1 MIHLDTSFLIR
12 ALVPDSA
19 QDRLLRGWLERGE
32 AVGVSSVAWA
42 EFLCGPLT
50 APEQALAARV
60 VGEPVAFDGTDAR
73 RSADLFNGGGRR
85 RGTLADCMIAAVAIR
100 AEARLAT
107 ADTEG
112 FAGLAA
118 SGLVLAD

>member
-1 MIHLDTSFLIR
+1 
-12 ALVPDSA
+12 
-19 QDRLLRGWLERGE
+19 
-32 AVGVSSVAWA
+32 
-42 EFLCGPLT
+42 LT

-60 VGEPVAFDGTDAR
+60 
-73 RSADLFNGGGRR
+73 ADLFNGGGRR

-112 FAGLAA
+112 
-118 SGLVLAD
+118 LVLAD